1 VCGRFNLTRPKDI
14 EARFGFFDWYEKRIE
29 PRFNIA
35 PSQEILTFVWDPT
48 APGGDQ
54 PRAQFATWG
63 LAPFW
68 AQPGTGNKRPPPI
81 NARSETVATS
91 PMFREAFARGRCLIP
106 ATGFYE
112 WQRRAGA
119 GGRVPMHIQMK
130 TGALFA
136 FAGLWAPGPRDGLP
150 TATVLTCAPNELM
163 ASIHN
168 RMPVILKPEDERAW
182 LAPARGEDLEPYR
195 ALLRPYRSDAMTA
208 YAISSLVNS
217 FQNEGP
223 ELLAPAK
230 PVQHEQLSMF

>member
-1 VCGRFNLTRPKDI
+1 KDI

-48 APGGDQ
+48 APGGGQ

-68 AQPGTGNKRPPPI
+68 AQSGTGSKRPPPI
-81 NARSETVATS
+81 NARSESVATS
-91 PMFREAFARGRCLIP
+91 PMFREAFANGRCLIP

-112 WQRRAGA
+112 WQARPGTATRT
-119 GGRVPMHIQMK
+119 PMHIHLK
-130 TGALFA
+130 TGELFA
-136 FAGLWAPGPRDGLP
+136 FAGLWAPGRRDGLP
-150 TATVLTCAPNELM
+150 TATILTCRPNNLM

-168 RMPVILKPEDERAW
+168 RMPVILKPDDERAW
-182 LAPARGEDLEPYR
+182 LEPPR
-195 ALLRPYRSDAMTA
+195 DNTLDACAALLLPYSSEAMTA
-208 YAISSLVNS
+208 YAVSSLVNS

-223 ELLAPAK
+223 ELLVPAK
-230 PVQHEQLSMF
+230 PLQTEQLSMF